1 MLDFRLLVRWP
12 EALERAGAL
21 RGAKSP
27 GPEEDKNNMTKTEL
41 VAAIAERIDMS
52 RTDVDKTLKGFIDVV
67 SETVA
72 KGDEKVSIPGFL
84 TFEQTERKAR
94 SGRNPQTGE
103 VIEIPAQKAVKVSAG
118 SQLKSAVKA

>member
-1 MLDFRLLVRWP
+1 
-12 EALERAGAL
+12 
-21 RGAKSP
+21 
-27 GPEEDKNNMTKTEL
+27 MTKTEL
-41 VAAIAERIDMS
+41 VAAIAERTDLS
-52 RTDVDKTLKGFIDVV
+52 RADVDKTLKGFIDVV